1 MSKAKNLQ
9 KESEKLRLTRAQ
21 RIKKHFARCWFY
33 YLLALPAVAWLI
45 MFAYIPMVGIYMSFT
60 KYTYSG
66 GIFGSP
72 FIGLENFQK
81 LKAIEPQAWR
91 ALKNTIVINGIGT
104 VLGMICSIGFA
115 VTMSEVRHD
124 KFRKAAQ
131 SSVILPYLISWV
143 AVGGIAEILL
153 STDVGLLNKMREAMG
168 QKPISWYME
177 PKYWTLIMPLVTTW
191 KGFGY
196 SSIVYYAT
204 ICGIDPQL
212 FEAAKVDG
220 AGRMKR
226 IWHITLPLLKPTVV
240 LLFIL
245 GFGGIINMGMDVIIG
260 VTRSL
265 EPLIKTTDSLSYL
278 IYRVTTQISN
288 PGISSALS
296 LLCSLASFFLVMGAN
311 LIAKKVN
318 PDYALF

>member
-1 MSKAKNLQ
+1 MSSLAKM
-9 KESEKLRLTRAQ
+9 EKRAEKQRLTPAQ
-21 RIKKHFARCWFY
+21 RFMKHMRKCWFY

-45 MFAYIPMVGIYMSFT
+45 MFAYIPMVGIYMAFT

-72 FIGLENFQK
+72 FIGLENFKK
-81 LKAIEPQAWR
+81 LSAVESQMWR
-91 ALKNTIVINGIGT
+91 ALANTVLINGA
-104 VLGMICSIGFA
+104 GMILGIVVSVGFA
-115 VTMSEVRHD
+115 IVMSEVRHD
-124 KFRKAAQ
+124 GFRKNTQ
-131 SSVILPYLISWV
+131 SVVILPYLISWI
-143 AVGGIAEILL
+143 AVGGIGDILF
-153 STDVGLLNKMREAMG
+153 STDVGVLNHLRDFFG
-168 QKPISWYME
+168 LKPISWYME
-177 PKYWTLIMPLVTTW
+177 AKYWRFIMPLASTW

-220 AGRMKR
+220 ASRMKR
-226 IWHITLPLLKPTVV
+226 IRHITIPLLKPTIV

-245 GFGGIINMGMDVIIG
+245 GFGGIINNGMDFIMGM
-260 VTRSL
+260 TKSL
-265 EPLIKTTDSLSYL
+265 ENLIPTTDSLSYL

-288 PGISSALS
+288 PGISSAMSVLV
-296 LLCSLASFFLVMGAN
+296 SLASFFLVMGAN